1 MVKKIKLK
9 LWEGIQ
15 GDVLMKKVC
24 ILLILTIFILCGC
37 SSDTDDWKT
46 VNIEKCGT
54 FKIPNDWD
62 YYVEDEIIYIM
73 KNDIP
78 MMISYDRSGEIQS
91 NSYFSDFKY
100 IDLLESAVLSN
111 SAYYGKAKYYHSG
124 KEIERYY
131 LDLSAE
137 TESGSVDFIIWNEEI
152 DKKLLIKIAE
162 TFILE
167 Q

>member
-1 MVKKIKLK
+1 MSYLIGGFMKKKI
-9 LWEGIQ
+9 
-15 GDVLMKKVC
+15 C
-24 ILLILTIFILCGC
+24 FLLGLVFAIIMCGC
-37 SSDTDDWKT
+37 YSNTDDWKT
-46 VNIEKCGT
+46 VTIEKCGT

-73 KNDIP
+73 KNDVP
-78 MMISYDRSGEIQS
+78 MMISYDRSKEIQS
-91 NSYFSDFKY
+91 NAYFSDFKY

-111 SAYYGKAKYYHSG
+111 SAFYGKAKYYYSG
-124 KEIERYY
+124 NEIERYY

-137 TESGSVDFIIWNEEI
+137 TEIGSVDFIIWNEEI
-152 DKKLLIKIAE
+152 DKKLLIEIAE